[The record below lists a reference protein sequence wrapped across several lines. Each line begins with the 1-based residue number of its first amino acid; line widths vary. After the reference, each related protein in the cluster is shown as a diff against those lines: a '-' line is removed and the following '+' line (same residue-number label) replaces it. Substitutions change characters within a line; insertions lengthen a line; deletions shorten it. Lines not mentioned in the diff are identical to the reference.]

1 MVPDPQVP
9 DSGRVDDWYG
19 RGLEGW
25 GNSMGLDAEVK
36 AFIDAQAEAAAA
48 DPPPPFSEQTPE
60 FVRGNYLAM
69 AEALGPGE
77 DVATTDGTL
86 PGPAGDIRYRLYRPE
101 GEGPLPMLVYYHGGG
116 WVAGD
121 LETHDHLCRMLCA
134 GSGCLVISI
143 DYRLAPE
150 HRFPAAVDDSVA
162 AYEWVV
168 ENAASLGGDPAR
180 IAVGGDSA
188 GGNLAA
194 VVCLV
199 ERDSGGRQPDFQ
211 LLIYPGTDMTMS
223 QPSIEE
229 NAEGYLLVKEQMVWF
244 NDHYVPDP
252 QDRLDPRASP
262 LHAVSHEG
270 LAPALVI
277 SAEFDPLRD
286 ESTAYVEKL
295 RAAGVPAE
303 LSEYKGAIHAFVQF
317 APMMSIG
324 QRAADEACAALRSAL
339 SQSE

>member
-1 MVPDPQVP
+1 
-9 DSGRVDDWYG
+9 
-19 RGLEGW
+19 
-25 GNSMGLDAEVK
+25 MGLDAEVK
-36 AFIDAQAEAAAA
+36 AFIDAQAEAASA
-48 DPPPPFSEQTPE
+48 DPPPPVSEQTPE
-60 FVRGNYLAM
+60 FVRGNYLAI
-69 AEALGPGE
+69 AEALGAGE
-77 DVATTDGTL
+77 DVATTDGIL
-86 PGPAGDIRYRLYRPE
+86 PGPAGNIRYRMYQPE
-101 GEGPLPMLVYYHGGG
+101 GHGPLPILVYFHGGG

-150 HRFPAAVDDSVA
+150 HRFPAAVDDSVM

-168 ENAASLGGDPAR
+168 ENASSLGGDPTR

-188 GGNLAA
+188 GGNLSA

-199 ERDSGGRQPDFQ
+199 ERDRGGRQPDFQ

-229 NAEGYLLVKEQMVWF
+229 NAEGYLLEKEQIAWF
-244 NDHYVPDP
+244 LDHYLPERE
-252 QDRLDPRASP
+252 DRLDPRASP
-262 LHAVSHEG
+262 LRAESHEE

-295 RAAGVPAE
+295 QAAGVSAE
-303 LSEYKGAIHAFVQF
+303 LSEYKGAIHAFMQF

-324 QRAADEACAALRSAL
+324 QRSADEACAALRAAL
-339 SQSE
+339 DQPN

>member
-1 MVPDPQVP
+1 
-9 DSGRVDDWYG
+9 
-19 RGLEGW
+19 
-25 GNSMGLDAEVK
+25 MGLDVEVK
-36 AFIDAQAEAAAA
+36 AFLDAQIEAAAA
-48 DPPPPFSEQTPE
+48 DPPPPISEQTPE
-60 FVRGNYLAM
+60 YMRGNYLAM
-69 AEALGPGE
+69 AEALGLGE
-77 DVATTDGTL
+77 DVQTTDGTL
-86 PGPAGDIRYRLYRPE
+86 PGPAGSIRYRSYRPDGDE
-101 GEGPLPMLVYYHGGG
+101 PFSILVYYHGGG

-121 LETHDHLCRMLCA
+121 LDTHDHLCRMLCA
-134 GSGCLVISI
+134 GSGCLVVSI

-168 ENAASLGGDPAR
+168 DNASSLGGDPAR

-188 GGNLAA
+188 GGNLSA

-199 ERDSGGRQPDFQ
+199 ERDRGGRQPDFQ
-211 LLIYPGTDMTMS
+211 LLLYPGTDMTS
-223 QPSIEE
+223 GQPSVEE
-229 NAEGYLLVKEQMVWF
+229 NAEGYFLEKEHLAWF
-244 NDHYVPDP
+244 SDHYVPDP

-262 LHAVSHEG
+262 LLAPSHEG

-277 SAEFDPLRD
+277 SAEFDPIRD

-295 RAAGVPAE
+295 RAAGVPAQ

-317 APMMSIG
+317 APLMSIG

-339 SQSE
+339 SPPN

>member
-1 MVPDPQVP
+1 MVGLRVAVP
-9 DSGRVDDWYG
+9 VVSHLTGTVAASNDGG
-19 RGLEGW
+19 MH
-25 GNSMGLDAEVK
+25 MGLDVEVK
-36 AFIDAQAEAAAA
+36 AFLDAQIEAAAA
-48 DPPPPFSEQTPE
+48 DPPPPISEQTPE

-69 AEALGPGE
+69 AAAFGPGE
-77 DVATTDGTL
+77 AVQTADGTL
-86 PGPAGDIRYRLYRPE
+86 PGPAGSIRYRSYRPD
-101 GEGPLPMLVYYHGGG
+101 GGGPFPILVYYHGGG

-121 LETHDHLCRMLCA
+121 LDTHDHLCRMLCA
-134 GSGCLVISI
+134 GSGCLVVSI

-168 ENAASLGGDPAR
+168 ENASTLGGDPAR

-188 GGNLAA
+188 GGNLSA

-199 ERDSGGRQPDFQ
+199 ERDRGGRQPDFQ

-223 QPSIEE
+223 QPSVEE
-229 NAEGYLLVKEQMVWF
+229 NAEGYLLEKEQMVWF
-244 NDHYVPDP
+244 NDHYVPNP
-252 QDRLDPRASP
+252 QDRSDPRASP
-262 LHAVSHEG
+262 LLADSHEG

-295 RAAGVPAE
+295 LAAGVPAQ
-303 LSEYKGAIHAFVQF
+303 LSEYEGAIHAFVQF
-317 APMMSIG
+317 APMLSIG

-339 SQSE
+339 CPPN